1 MTCQLCLSSRVSRGM
16 ASAREAEQR
25 PVFYGDTRVLSDRRK
40 GSCLYWVRHTPP
52 WPAHPFFCLRALV
65 VGALPTSL
73 LRAPP
78 FLFPELLAVV
88 SQVVP
93 DVAPGF
99 NVPAFY
105 EDFVRER
112 REMVNQRLAR
122 RQPPGPQPPTS
133 PPQQQQQRGGGAVP
147 IG

>member
-1 MTCQLCLSSRVSRGM
+1 M
-16 ASAREAEQR
+16 ARTPILLFACSCRRRTANLFSARS
-25 PVFYGDTRVLSDRRK
+25 Y
-40 GSCLYWVRHTPP
+40 
-52 WPAHPFFCLRALV
+52 FF
-65 VGALPTSL
+65 
-73 LRAPP
+73 
-78 FLFPELLAVV
+78 FPELLAVV